1 MTRQSK
7 SLQKQTKAKH
17 SKCCLRARLHD
28 LWWMWGWTSGDVSL
42 RCRIEDTRRFD
53 TVSCRAAQL
62 LPGVAVSASTRG
74 LLLLLLL
81 LCTMAMSLQYAY
93 DPDARCASSTT
104 SSDMRDIIADRSS
117 CPAFSKSFA
126 RTWGVAKMAR
136 ECSQA

>member
-1 MTRQSK
+1 M
-7 SLQKQTKAKH
+7 
-17 SKCCLRARLHD
+17 
-28 LWWMWGWTSGDVSL
+28 
-42 RCRIEDTRRFD
+42 EDTRRFD

-81 LCTMAMSLQYAY
+81 LLLCTMAMSLQYAY

-104 SSDMRDIIADRSS
+104 SSDIRDIIAARSS